1 MNGGPKLIKRKAE
14 LIMLNISKLEKTFHL
29 DNNPLNDKLAL
40 VDINLTIREGDFISV
55 IGGNG
60 SGKTTL
66 LNIIAGVH
74 MPDRGNITLNNVE
87 LTKLKEYERA
97 RYIGRVFQDPLSG
110 TVGDMSIEENLAL
123 ASKRGQSLSLK
134 WGLPALKRHGYKEL
148 LQDLDLGLETRLNA
162 KVSHLSGGQRQALT
176 LLMATMVTPDILLLD
191 EHVAALDPKT
201 ARNVM
206 KITEKIVTEKKIT
219 TLMIT
224 HNMKDAISY
233 GNRLLMMSNGRII
246 FDCSDEEKKSLTVE
260 QLISKFNDSSE
271 EELPD
276 SLVLS
281 N

>member
-1 MNGGPKLIKRKAE
+1 
-14 LIMLNISKLEKTFHL
+14 MLNISKLEKTFHL

>member
-1 MNGGPKLIKRKAE
+1 MNGGLKLRERKKA
-14 LIMLNISKLEKTFHL
+14 LVMLNISKLAKTFHL

-74 MPDRGNITLNNVE
+74 MPDRGIITLNNIA
-87 LTKLKEYERA
+87 LTNLKEYQRA

-134 WGLPALKRHGYKEL
+134 WGLSALKRHGYKEL
-148 LQDLDLGLETRLNA
+148 LQDLDLGLETRLKA
-162 KVSHLSGGQRQALT
+162 KVLHLSGGQRQALT
-176 LLMATMVTPDILLLD
+176 LLMATMVRPDILLLD

-206 KITEKIVTEKKIT
+206 AITEKIVTEKKIT

-224 HNMKDAISY
+224 HNMKDAIRY

-246 FDCSDEEKKSLTVE
+246 FDCGGEEKKSLTVE

-271 EELPD
+271 DELPD